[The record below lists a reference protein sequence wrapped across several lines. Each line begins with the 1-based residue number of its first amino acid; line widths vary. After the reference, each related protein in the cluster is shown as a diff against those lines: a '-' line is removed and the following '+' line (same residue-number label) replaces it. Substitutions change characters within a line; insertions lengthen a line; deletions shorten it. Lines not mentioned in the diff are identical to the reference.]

1 MEILYYYV
9 YGYVIFMDML
19 CYGYVIVLSAL
30 FSLFAFI
37 CTMVICQM
45 SETLYSDWSIQG
57 KWVIIGWVY

>member
-9 YGYVIFMDML
+9 YGYVMFMDML

-37 CTMVICQM
+37 YTMVICQM
-45 SETLYSDWSIQG
+45 SETFYSD
-57 KWVIIGWVY
+57 